1 MWGAHAVEVRGYSGR
16 SVVQI
21 MSKSSVGQ
29 GCSSKEK
36 KPVSSGNGEIDCGHC
51 GLGALCELLGY
62 DEGEVE
68 LPQGT
73 MLRRQP
79 VARGETLFRSGEPFH
94 SFFAVKS
101 GSFKTVTAPPQGE
114 EKVIGFHFAGEM
126 VGTDGI
132 AGDAYTCTARAMESS
147 LVCELRHEQLKQSG
161 CSEMEMQERIIS
173 ILGQEVAFSHRLN
186 ASLIRQSS
194 EQRLAAFILSV
205 SSRKNDRGLS
215 GADFRLSMSR
225 SDIAS
230 YLGLASETVSRTL
243 MKLQKLGMIKIRN
256 KHVQMLRPDAL
267 EALANGG

>member
-1 MWGAHAVEVRGYSGR
+1 
-16 SVVQI
+16 
-21 MSKSSVGQ
+21 VGQ
-29 GCSSKEK
+29 MCSSRVIKQ
-36 KPVSSGNGEIDCGHC
+36 VAGNNSEVDCRHC
-51 GLGALCELLGY
+51 GLDALCELLGY
-62 DEGEVE
+62 DEGEVK

-73 MLRRQP
+73 LLRSQS
-79 VARGETLFRSGEPFH
+79 VARGETIFRSGDPFR

-101 GSFKTVTAPPQGE
+101 GSFKSVMVPPQCE
-114 EKVIGFHFAGEM
+114 ERVVGFHFAGEM

-132 AGDAYTCTARAMESS
+132 AGDAYTCTARAMETS
-147 LVCELRHEQLKQSG
+147 LVCELRREQLHQAG
-161 CSEMEMQERIIS
+161 CSEQEVQERVIA
-173 ILGQEVAFSHRLN
+173 ILGEEVAFSHRLN
-186 ASLIRQSS
+186 AALIRQSS

-205 SSRKNDRGLS
+205 STRKNERGLS

-267 EALANGG
+267 EELANGS

>member
-1 MWGAHAVEVRGYSGR
+1 MDSSRVAPRKKSEVDC
-16 SVVQI
+16 QC
-21 MSKSSVGQ
+21 
-29 GCSSKEK
+29 CSLDSM
-36 KPVSSGNGEIDCGHC
+36 
-51 GLGALCELLGY
+51 CELLGY

-73 MLRRQP
+73 LLRSQP
-79 VARGETLFRSGEPFH
+79 VARGETIFRSGDPFR

-101 GSFKTVTAPPQGE
+101 GSFKTIMTPPQGE

-132 AGDAYTCTARAMESS
+132 AGGAYASTARAMEAS
-147 LVCELRHEQLKQSG
+147 LICELRLEQLQQVG
-161 CSEMEMQERIIS
+161 CSELELKERVIS

-186 ASLIRQSS
+186 AALIRQSS

-205 SSRKNDRGLS
+205 SFRKSERGLS
-215 GADFRLSMSR
+215 GADFKLSMSR

-230 YLGLASETVSRTL
+230 YLGLASETISRTL

-256 KHVQMLRPDAL
+256 KQVQMQNPVAL
-267 EALANGG
+267 EALANGS